1 MKLRGVGPADPVT
14 GYATKME
21 IIDETDWPVYPLP
34 STDGNPLVPVDE
46 DVLLDCGKWIVG
58 RLVQYGRYV
67 APNVGVV
74 NPVAWCRL
82 PKRGG

>member
-1 MKLRGVGPADPVT
+1 MAKGIRVEGPLDVGGVV
-14 GYATKME
+14 ME
-21 IIDETDWPVYPLP
+21 IIDETDWPIYPLP

-46 DVLLDCGKWIVG
+46 DVLLDCGRWIVG

-82 PKRGG
+82 PRRGG